1 MTQNLK
7 RHTKIMQNL
16 LKSKLLPWLLLLL
29 CLSFGYLRDQ
39 LLSTKNKQ
47 LQASNLQLKNDKQA
61 LIEIIDYKNNEL
73 LELSDQY
80 QANEQKLIEQKNQLQ
95 AVDTLNRQYQQQLEQ
110 LINENK
116 QLRMWSDTDLPDVI
130 KRLYTRPEIKGSEDY
145 QNWLSSRNA
154 LLSSH
159 E

>member
-1 MTQNLK
+1 
-7 RHTKIMQNL
+7 MQNL
-16 LKSKLLPWLLLLL
+16 LKNRWLPWLLLLL
-29 CLSFGYLRDQ
+29 CLSFSYLREQ

-47 LQASNLQLKNDKQA
+47 LQASNLQLQDDKQE
-61 LIEIIDYKNNEL
+61 LIEIIDYKNKEL
-73 LELSDQY
+73 LDLSDQY

-95 AVDTLNRQYQQQLEQ
+95 VVDTLNRQYQQQLEQ

-116 QLRMWSDTDLPDVI
+116 QLRMWSDTNLPDVI

-145 QNWLSSRNA
+145 QNWMSNRNA

>member
-1 MTQNLK
+1 
-7 RHTKIMQNL
+7 MQNL
-16 LKSKLLPWLLLLL
+16 LKNKLLPWLLFLL

-47 LQASNLQLKNDKQA
+47 LQASNLQLQDDKQE

-73 LELSDQY
+73 LNLSDQY

-130 KRLYTRPEIKGSEDY
+130 KRLYARPEIKGSTDY

>member
-1 MTQNLK
+1 
-7 RHTKIMQNL
+7 MQNL

-95 AVDTLNRQYQQQLEQ
+95 AVDALNRQYQQQLEQ

-130 KRLYTRPEIKGSEDY
+130 KRLYTRPEIKRSEDY

>member
-1 MTQNLK
+1 MTKNLK
-7 RHTKIMQNL
+7 RRTKAMQNL
-16 LKSKLLPWLLLLL
+16 LKNKLLPWLLLLL

-47 LQASNLQLKNDKQA
+47 LQASNLQLQDDKQE

-73 LELSDQY
+73 LNLSDQY

-130 KRLYTRPEIKGSEDY
+130 KRLYTRPEIKRSEDY